1 MSCEFCKSLYTVHYY
16 FVHKCYYY
24 GVVAGNHPI
33 DRMIDIPT
41 VCFLTILNDM
51 MCALCNKIFLDFS
64 SNKKHTIFYL
74 SNHTHKYLI
83 ILLCTHYYYYNH
95 SQSPDFFTK
104 SNALQKLTFLQ
115 MMGYTMSWA
124 AFTSV
129 EVMSSPRFALKRV
142 GYLAAC
148 QGLDQPDRS
157 PVVLLTT
164 NLLQKELRGAN
175 VNTGPTPGENIYHA
189 GLAINCLSNIA
200 TEDLGQ
206 ALLPELLQLL
216 NHPSPY
222 IRKKALLCLYKV
234 FLKYPQGLRLSYDK
248 IKLCLEDAH
257 PSVVSC
263 AVNVITELAE
273 KNPKN
278 YLPLAPAFFKL
289 LTSSANNW
297 MLIKVVKLLGSLV
310 PEEPRLARKLLE
322 PLSGMVKSTHAK
334 SLLYEAVYAISLC
347 LPYVKKADG
356 SQPANIAEVVEL
368 CVETLRGF
376 VSDSDHN
383 LTYLGLVGFGSLLSS
398 QPRALHSHPEC
409 RGLILQCL
417 SDEDITIRTRALGL
431 LKFMATKRNL
441 VDLISQLLSHVE
453 AASGEYRCQLVEEII
468 RMCSSNKYEL
478 VMDFSWYVDVLVIL
492 AGVRGIDNQGEMIA
506 KQWMD
511 VAWRVLPVRC
521 YAVRRSLEILI
532 CRGPGGVDDNGVGV
546 GSGGDAKD
554 SGRHFLPE
562 VLPAAAWIVGEYSQ
576 LIPDGVDEEGLNTT
590 FDASSKG
597 PYHALIQ
604 ALTAPTDAAG
614 MNPLPCSTEAVFV
627 QNAMKVFSAACQRNV
642 ETTQNSHGI
651 SLEEKLIC
659 SDEELHACAETLM
672 KNLVIYAESTDPEVK
687 ERAFTSY
694 QLLLSIGLPSSNSF
708 TTVTSAAS
716 TCRDV
721 AATLTYLLTPE
732 PMKPI
737 SAKAQKRLA
746 AEGPPSPVSVRDW
759 EKGVDWDVFW
769 FANEETPWF
778 DKDGNVKGSVENISF
793 TKQLSNS
800 TSKEVRAE
808 AVGTEPIPAMQ
819 PFAETTSEKVPF
831 GNVGNTTSGA
841 SMGQTPSS
849 SHQRVG
855 DPFYLISSPSSTNAF
870 FTSKGT
876 GLEGGAVD
884 ATNSATTRFG
894 VLTLDSGGESEE
906 ESERKQNKRKK
917 KTKKIPKQRM
927 GVAIA
932 ADSDDEDEDHVAQTK
947 RGSAGKGDR
956 ANDFANL
963 ALVDLTSP
971 LGEDDVMPR
980 NEHYVVPERPPDRPN
995 AAHQKQKKKKK
1006 DKDKKKSSR
1015 KGKAPTAAVT
1025 GDLLGFDA
1033 MGFGDPVVNK
1043 STPLSAA
1050 VAPTSTIVSSSSN
1063 PINSAFDDLLGLEM
1077 PPSASAVIQSSQ
1089 VDVVEARRAKK
1100 KASKKAKKKKSK
1112 Q

>member
-1 MSCEFCKSLYTVHYY
+1 MVFEKT
-16 FVHKCYYY
+16 
-24 GVVAGNHPI
+24 
-33 DRMIDIPT
+33 
-41 VCFLTILNDM
+41 LNDLVSGIRSHKRDT
-51 MCALCNKIFLDFS
+51 ALFISQSIAEIKNEL
-64 SNKKHTIFYL
+64 
-74 SNHTHKYLI
+74 
-83 ILLCTHYYYYNH
+83 
-95 SQSPDFFTK
+95 QSPDFFTK

-124 AFTSV
+124 AFAAV

-148 QGLDQPDRS
+148 QGLDQPENS

-175 VNTGPTPGENIYHA
+175 VVDTTTGKGGENIYHA

-206 ALLPELLQLL
+206 ALLPELLHML

-234 FLKYPQGLRLSYDK
+234 FLKYPQGLRLSYEK
-248 IKLCLEDAH
+248 IKLCLEDPH

-310 PEEPRLARKLLE
+310 PEEPRLARKLID

-334 SLLYEAVYAISLC
+334 SLLYESVHAITLC

-356 SQPANIAEVVEL
+356 SQPANIPDVVEL
-368 CVETLRGF
+368 CVETLRSF
-376 VSDSDHN
+376 VSDSDQN
-383 LTYLGLVGFGSLLSS
+383 LKYLGLVGFGSLLLS
-398 QPRALHSHPEC
+398 QPRVLHSHPEC
-409 RGLILQCL
+409 RGLILTCL
-417 SDEDITIRTRALGL
+417 SDEDVTIRTRALGL

-492 AGVRGIDNQGEMIA
+492 AGVRGIENQGEMIA

-532 CRGPGGVDDNGVGV
+532 CRGPGGADEALVG
-546 GSGGDAKD
+546 GAKD
-554 SGRHFLPE
+554 GDRHFVPE

-597 PYHALIQ
+597 PYHALMQ

-614 MNPLPCSTEAVFV
+614 VNPLPCPTQAVFV

-642 ETTQNSHGI
+642 ETQNSHGM
-651 SLEEKLIC
+651 SLEKLVC
-659 SDEELHACAETLM
+659 SDEELRACAETLM

-694 QLLLSIGLPSSNSF
+694 QLLLSIGLLPSSNSF
-708 TTVTSAAS
+708 ATAASTAS
-716 TCRDV
+716 TCRDA

-769 FANEETPWF
+769 FAKEETPWF

-793 TKQLSNS
+793 TKHLSNS
-800 TSKEVRAE
+800 TSGEVKAE
-808 AVGTEPIPAMQ
+808 AMGTAEPIPAMQ
-819 PFAETTSEKVPF
+819 PFGDVTSAAAEQVPF
-831 GNVGNTTSGA
+831 GNISNATAGVNIGQAPSTS
-841 SMGQTPSS
+841 
-849 SHQRVG
+849 HHRVG
-855 DPFYLISSPSSTNAF
+855 DPFYLNSTPSPTNALF
-870 FTSKGT
+870 SSKGA
-876 GLEGGAVD
+876 GMDGGPGD
-884 ATNSATTRFG
+884 ATNTATTRFG

-906 ESERKQNKRKK
+906 DSGRKQKK
-917 KTKKIPKQRM
+917 KKKKAKKNQRM

-932 ADSDDEDEDHVAQTK
+932 DSDDEDDDHVSRTK
-947 RGSAGKGDR
+947 RGSTGKGDR
-956 ANDFANL
+956 AKEYANL
-963 ALVDLTSP
+963 ALVDLTTP

-980 NEHYVVPERPPDRPN
+980 NEHYVVPNRPPVRADEG
-995 AAHQKQKKKKK
+995 HQKQKKKKK
-1006 DKDKKKSSR
+1006 DKEKKKSSR
-1015 KGKAPTAAVT
+1015 KEKHPTTAAVT

-1033 MGFGDPVVNK
+1033 VGFSAPA
-1043 STPLSAA
+1043 PLPAA
-1050 VAPTSTIVSSSSN
+1050 PAPTLVSS
-1063 PINSAFDDLLGLEM
+1063 INSAFDDLLGLEM
-1077 PPSASAVIQSSQ
+1077 PPS
-1089 VDVVEARRAKK
+1089 VEAPTLIQHSEANEAKAGKAAK
-1100 KASKKAKKKKSK
+1100 KASKKAKKKTK